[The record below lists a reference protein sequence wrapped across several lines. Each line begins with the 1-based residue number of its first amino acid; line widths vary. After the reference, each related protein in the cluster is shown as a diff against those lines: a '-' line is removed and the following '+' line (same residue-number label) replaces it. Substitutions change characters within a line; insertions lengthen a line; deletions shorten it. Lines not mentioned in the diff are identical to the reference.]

1 VQLAAIFLSWQ
12 RQKKIERWYLFAPY
26 TVAVNLCDATM
37 TPWKATARY
46 KNYLGTS
53 IVCNSCAITS
63 SGVSPSISRSGVN
76 IIR

>member
-1 VQLAAIFLSWQ
+1 MQLVAIFLSWP
-12 RQKKIERWYLFAPY
+12 RKKKNERWHLFAPY
-26 TVAVNLCDATM
+26 NVAVNRCDATM

-63 SGVSPSISRSGVN
+63 SAVSPSISRSGVT